1 MGYLQDDP
9 REFVTE
15 ETYNEWMTRGFPQIG
30 DLLFTTEAP
39 MGNVCEVKLTERFA
53 LAQRSI
59 NLHPFAEQ
67 CSQYLMLAIMS
78 KTVQNM
84 IAELATGMTATGIKA
99 AKLKLVP
106 IPLPPLAEQKR
117 IVAKVDQLL
126 SQCDELS
133 ARLRERQSTTQQ
145 LLTAT
150 IHHLLN
156 TMKTETR

>member
-1 MGYLQDDP
+1 
-9 REFVTE
+9 
-15 ETYNEWMTRGFPQIG
+15 
-30 DLLFTTEAP
+30 
-39 MGNVCEVKLTERFA
+39 
-53 LAQRSI
+53 
-59 NLHPFAEQ
+59 
-67 CSQYLMLAIMS
+67 MLAIMS
-78 KTVQNM
+78 QTVQDM

-126 SQCDELS
+126 SQCDDLF
-133 ARLRERQSTTQQ
+133 ARLQDRQSATHG

-156 TMKTETR
+156 DL